1 MKTTRR
7 PYRPAHAAR
16 AAARAAWCR
25 REARE
30 LAAQPLVAGDWST
43 RRDRR
48 ARIDQL
54 LAEAMRLDGLSAR
67 MRGDVD
73 EYSLPI

>member
-1 MKTTRR
+1 MTTQRR
-7 PYRPAHAAR
+7 PTRTSLAAR

-30 LAAQPLVAGDWST
+30 LAALPLVAGDWST

-67 MRGDVD
+67 GRGEDI
-73 EYSLPI
+73 EYSLPV